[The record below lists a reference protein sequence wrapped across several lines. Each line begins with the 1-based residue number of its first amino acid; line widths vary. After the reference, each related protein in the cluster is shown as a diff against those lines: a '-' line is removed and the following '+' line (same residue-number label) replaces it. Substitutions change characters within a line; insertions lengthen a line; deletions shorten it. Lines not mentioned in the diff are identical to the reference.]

1 MCHNRDIDCPDL
13 IRIQISLAGLQL
25 EFPVKDRETKCST
38 NSNKFKT
45 DQKIILALEIGKNK
59 DIFLVNLYI

>member
-13 IRIQISLAGLQL
+13 IRIQISLAGSQL
-25 EFPVKDRETKCST
+25 EFRVKDRETKCST
-38 NSNKFKT
+38 KSNKFKT